1 MPQSED
7 KLALDALNKE
17 IETVIDK
24 VINLEIILAESKA
37 KLSNLQYQ
45 KKSMEN
51 ILSMQQTIVNS
62 IQKQQDELIKKRLNR
77 ILGAVLL
84 LLIIVALMTC
94 NNEPKPLNVVE
105 DTNPLNEIVKDKD
118 AINAVLIENNKAL
131 KIKNDSLL
139 AVKPKTIYR
148 KIYVYDSL
156 LIADTACINSLVTL
170 YNQCAKVDS
179 VNEFIIS
186 NQSSQIAN
194 LVTVTNNQQD
204 IIDIRNY
211 QHNVDSINE
220 VAYKEQVKLEIKN
233 SKRKYRKGLLQ
244 GGAVGLG
251 VGFIGGLIVK

>member
-1 MPQSED
+1 MNED
-7 KLALDALNKE
+7 KH
-17 IETVIDK
+17 IT
-24 VINLEIILAESKA
+24 EIIASKA
-37 KLSNLQYQ
+37 FR
-45 KKSMEN
+45 MF
-51 ILSMQQTIVNS
+51 
-62 IQKQQDELIKKRLNR
+62 
-77 ILGAVLL
+77 LGALL
-84 LLIIVALMTC
+84 LAIIVFALLYC
-94 NNEPKPLNVVE
+94 NSKPQPINEPIEN
-105 DTNPLNEIVKDKD
+105 TNPLNELIQDKE
-118 AINAVLIENNKAL
+118 AINATLMENNKVL
-131 KIKNDSLL
+131 RDSLFKL
-139 AVKPKTIYR
+139 SQAKPKIVYR

-211 QHNVDSINE
+211 QHGVDSINE
-220 VAYKEQVKLEIKN
+220 VAYKEQIKSEIKN
-233 SKRKYRKGLLQ
+233 GKRKYRKGLLQ